1 MKKIILSFVAI
12 ILSVTFVN
20 AQIQISSVEDFLKIG
35 VDAAYPL
42 NGNYIQ
48 TADITLGNSI
58 SSAIGSFS
66 GTYDGGNHI
75 ITYSAIY
82 PANDNGVYGLFSSN
96 NGTIINLKV
105 SASVTMSG
113 RALSVGLICG
123 INNNVI
129 SNCEIIEGS
138 SIFARNSGANFS
150 GLIAGASSGANAVIN
165 ACKVS
170 GQVSGTQYVGGVV
183 GYSVGGVIKACE
195 FNGIINSNGY
205 SVTDVFGNVTRSAYA
220 GGITGMGPVISSY
233 ANPVIATSSTP
244 IDGAIYKGITPGTAN
259 GCVLGATAMLGA
271 VVMSEVDIAGTAISC
286 FIAPLTIAEV
296 NTLTSIASSNNAAGI
311 DWNYYKETVNSTYV
325 VVNSGN
331 FDAATTW
338 GESGDIPVNL
348 HNMELPTGGVDIT
361 IPEGKTLR
369 LNSTLVLSNNV
380 RLINNGTLVICNG
393 GDLVNKTSTNVTG
406 NVIVEKAGLSTGNW
420 YLTAAPF
427 TNYTMSVI
435 QINTTDQYNDVA
447 AVAYDYSIGNWGDY
461 YMTIQD
467 NMPAGESFFLWPF
480 FESGIVNF
488 VSNNG
493 STLNNGNVSV
503 TRNVSQYTENGY
515 WMALANPYPGELD
528 IEKFL
533 ATCGVSSQGRMVYLY
548 SNAGYFDA
556 KNRGEIHVTDGFFVN
571 VAAPGETTI
580 NFSKTQLNNYQTSTK
595 METQTPEFVDFAL
608 EYDDK
613 SIKVYFAQNDEAEQ
627 TYDIFDANKLFA
639 TTGVIEPYFVT
650 DGIPLIKEEVK
661 ELPYYATLNVR
672 SLEEN
677 TVKLVAKNIPTG
689 YAITLIDG
697 EESIDMAEGDVYETV
712 VYEGENADRFKLLV
726 KKSLSLSDVEEF
738 ELSIINDNR
747 HVNILSQEKMNVE
760 VYNAL
765 GQKVYQTNNSSFVLD
780 NVPAGAYIIKV
791 KTNKGIASEKI
802 VLN

>member
-20 AQIQISSVEDFLKIG
+20 AQIQISSAEDFLKIG

-48 TADITLGNSI
+48 TADITF
-58 SSAIGSFS
+58 SSQLTESVVANFS
-66 GTYDGGNHI
+66 GVYDGGGYK
-75 ITYSAIY
+75 ITYNAEY
-82 PANDNGVYGLFSSN
+82 PNNPFGGIYGLFSIN
-96 NGTIINLKV
+96 DGTIKNLKV
-105 SASVTMSG
+105 TANVSMLGVANQ
-113 RALSVGLICG
+113 VGLICG
-123 INNNVI
+123 RNNGTI
-129 SNCEIIEGS
+129 SNCEIVNGVISAE
-138 SIFARNSGANFS
+138 AGAKYS
-150 GLIAGASSGANAVIN
+150 GLIAGTSMGANAVIN
-165 ACKVS
+165 ACIVS
-170 GQVSGTQYVGGVV
+170 GQIFGTQYVGGVV
-183 GYSVGGVIKACE
+183 GRSTGVIKACE
-195 FNGIINSNGY
+195 FNGTIYSNGY
-205 SVTDVFGNVTRSAYA
+205 SETDDLEEVTTSAYA
-220 GGITGMGPVISSY
+220 GGITGMGSVISSY

-338 GESGDIPVNL
+338 GESGDTPVNL

-406 NVIVEKAGLSTGNW
+406 NVIVEKAGLSKGNW

-427 TNYTMSVI
+427 TNYSMSVI

-528 IEKFL
+528 IAKFL

-595 METQTPEFVDFAL
+595 METQIPEFVDFAL

-677 TVKLVAKNIPTG
+677 NVKLVAKNIPTG

>member
-20 AQIQISSVEDFLKIG
+20 AQIQISSAEDFLKIG

-48 TADITLGNSI
+48 TADITF
-58 SSAIGSFS
+58 SSQLTESVVANFS
-66 GTYDGGNHI
+66 GVYDGGEYK
-75 ITYSAIY
+75 ITYNAEY
-82 PANDNGVYGLFSSN
+82 PNNPFGGIYGLFSIN
-96 NGTIINLKV
+96 DGTIKNLKV
-105 SASVTMSG
+105 TANVSMLGVANQ
-113 RALSVGLICG
+113 VGLICG
-123 INNNVI
+123 RNNGTI
-129 SNCEIIEGS
+129 SNCEIVNGVISAE
-138 SIFARNSGANFS
+138 AGAKYS
-150 GLIAGASSGANAVIN
+150 GLIAGTSMGANAVIN
-165 ACKVS
+165 ACIVS
-170 GQVSGTQYVGGVV
+170 GQIFGTQYVGGVV
-183 GYSVGGVIKACE
+183 GRSTGVIKACE
-195 FNGIINSNGY
+195 FNGTIYSNGY
-205 SVTDVFGNVTRSAYA
+205 SETDDLGEVTTSAYA
-220 GGITGMGPVISSY
+220 GGITGMGSVISSY

-244 IDGAIYKGITPGTAN
+244 IYGAIYKGITPGIAN

-296 NTLTSIASSNNAAGI
+296 NTLTSIASSNNAPGI

-338 GESGDIPVNL
+338 GESGDTPVNL

-480 FESGIVNF
+480 FESGTVNF

-528 IEKFL
+528 IAKFL

>member
-20 AQIQISSVEDFLKIG
+20 AQIQISAAEDFLKIG

-48 TADITLGNSI
+48 TADITF
-58 SSAIGSFS
+58 SSQLTESVVANFS
-66 GTYDGGNHI
+66 GVYDGGGYK
-75 ITYSAIY
+75 ITYNAVY
-82 PANDNGVYGLFSSN
+82 PNNYSGGIYGLFSIN
-96 NGTIINLKV
+96 NGTIKNLKV
-105 SASVTMSG
+105 TANVSMSG
-113 RALSVGLICG
+113 VASQVGLICG
-123 INNNVI
+123 RNNGTI
-129 SNCEIIEGS
+129 SNCEIVNGVISAE
-138 SIFARNSGANFS
+138 AGAKYS
-150 GLIAGASSGANAVIN
+150 GLIAGTSLGTTAVIN
-165 ACKVS
+165 ACIVS
-170 GQVSGTQYVGGVV
+170 GQISGTQYVGGVV
-183 GYSVGGVIKACE
+183 GRSSGVIKACE
-195 FNGIINSNGY
+195 FNGTIYSNGY
-205 SVTDVFGNVTRSAYA
+205 SETDDLGDVTRSAYV
-220 GGITGMGPVISSY
+220 GGITGVGSVISSY

-244 IDGAIYKGITPGTAN
+244 IDVATYKGITPGIAN

-338 GESGDIPVNL
+338 GESGDTPVNL

-427 TNYTMSVI
+427 TNYSMSVI

-480 FESGIVNF
+480 FESGTVNF

-528 IEKFL
+528 IAKFL

-580 NFSKTQLNNYQTSTK
+580 NFSKTQLSNYQTSTK